1 MRKQTPK
8 LNRNWQK
15 PVLLTTAAT
24 LSALGQAGLAQEE
37 ASGELPPVMVIS
49 QAPETETQSVTLLS
63 GETITLGGISE
74 VRDIQTALPNFTVF
88 DANNTRMPKFSVRG
102 LRENSFGAG
111 QSAIGIYVD
120 GVPYSDMMS
129 RGLSLYD
136 VDHIEFLR
144 GPQGTRFGA
153 GAAPG
158 GVVSIKTRQPGAEW
172 GGNAGLSFG
181 DHDSQEYRLNA
192 SGPISDTLGV
202 SISGLYNDRDGFIK
216 NVPTGSEIDS
226 RETTAGRLQFV
237 LKPSDPWTLRLSGS
251 TERYDDGFMPT
262 YNPLSD
268 GGPHKVNRDFPGYV
282 DTDVDTIAL
291 TAEFDGSQY
300 DFSSVTAYRS
310 WEQDLQQDFDF
321 TAIPVVMPQLG
332 FFPVIGVSQPDVE
345 QFSQELKLSSEES
358 ETFNWSAGAYY
369 SDRDTDNV
377 SGSLYPQG
385 MLHPLYG
392 QLPGPIPNYTTASM
406 NDEDKALFWEGDL
419 LASQA
424 GITIT
429 AGLRYQDSDRS
440 INRSS
445 STASVNDSDDWD
457 AWLPK
462 LGVSFALNER
472 DTVFASAAK
481 GFQSGGFNYY
491 AGTPESAQYDAAE
504 SWNYEIGWSASW
516 NGGRLHTRAALF
528 YSDFEDYQ
536 VYRLNPMNP
545 TEAYMVN
552 ASEASSYGLEL
563 EAEAAVSDTV
573 TLSAAL
579 GLVNAEFDSYTDNV
593 LRGVLGPHAAG
604 YEFGGNDINFVPEY
618 TANLGAHIELPWNL
632 YTNWEVQGI
641 GEYWLDEANTAE
653 QDAYALVNARLGYK
667 RDNWELFVYARNLTD
682 EDYSNN
688 ALDLRYTDYSN
699 PAAPRP
705 AGMILHIPGWERIIG
720 AGLSASF

>member
-1 MRKQTPK
+1 M
-8 LNRNWQK
+8 
-15 PVLLTTAAT
+15 
-24 LSALGQAGLAQEE
+24 SSLGQAGLAQEE
-37 ASGELPPVMVIS
+37 DTGELPPVMVIS
-49 QAPETETQSVTLLS
+49 KAPETETQSVTLLS
-63 GETITLGGISE
+63 GDTITLGGISE

-88 DANNTRMPKFSVRG
+88 DSNNTRMPKFSVRG
-102 LRENSFGAG
+102 LRENNYGSG
-111 QSAIGIYVD
+111 QSAIGMYVD

-144 GPQGTRFGA
+144 GPQGTRFGV
-153 GAAPG
+153 GAASG
-158 GVVSIKTRQPGAEW
+158 GVISINTRQPGSEW
-172 GGNAGLSFG
+172 GGNAGLSFA
-181 DHDSQEYRLNA
+181 DHNSQEYRLNA
-192 SGPISDTLGV
+192 SGPISQTLGV

-216 NVPTGSEIDS
+216 NVATGSDIDS

-237 LKPSDPWTLRLSGS
+237 LNPSDPWTLRLTGS
-251 TERYDDGFMPT
+251 TERYDDGFMPA

-268 GGPHKVNRDFPGYV
+268 VAPHKVNRDFPGYV
-282 DTDVDTIAL
+282 DTDVDTFAL

-321 TAIPVVMPQLG
+321 TAIPVVMPQIG

-345 QFSQELKLSSEES
+345 QFSQELNLSSKES
-358 ETFNWSAGAYY
+358 DTFNWALGAFY

-392 QLPGPIPNYTTASM
+392 QLPGPITNYTNASM
-406 NDEDKALFWEGDL
+406 NDEDKALYWEGDL
-419 LASQA
+419 LASQT
-424 GITIT
+424 GVKIT

-440 INRSS
+440 INRSN
-445 STASVNDSDDWD
+445 STSSVNASDDWD

-462 LGVSFALNER
+462 LGVSYALNER
-472 DTVFASAAK
+472 DTIFASAAK

-491 AGTPESAQYDAAE
+491 GGTPESAQYDAAE

-516 NGGRLHTRAALF
+516 NGGRLHTRAAVF

-563 EAEAAVSDTV
+563 EAEAAVSDRV
-573 TLSAAL
+573 TLSAAF
-579 GLVNAEFDSYTDNV
+579 GLVNAEFDNYTDSV
-593 LRGVLGPHAAG
+593 LRSVLGPHAAG
-604 YEFGGNDINFVPEY
+604 YEYGGNDINFVPEY
-618 TANLGAHIELPWNL
+618 TANLAAHIQLPWDL

-641 GEYWLDEANTAE
+641 GDYWLDEANTAE
-653 QDAYALVNARLGYK
+653 QDAYALVNARIGYK

-705 AGMILHIPGWERIIG
+705 AGMILQIPGWERTIG

>member
-1 MRKQTPK
+1 M
-8 LNRNWQK
+8 
-15 PVLLTTAAT
+15 
-24 LSALGQAGLAQEE
+24 
-37 ASGELPPVMVIS
+37 
-49 QAPETETQSVTLLS
+49 
-63 GETITLGGISE
+63 
-74 VRDIQTALPNFTVF
+74 
-88 DANNTRMPKFSVRG
+88 
-102 LRENSFGAG
+102 
-111 QSAIGIYVD
+111 
-120 GVPYSDMMS
+120 
-129 RGLSLYD
+129 
-136 VDHIEFLR
+136 
-144 GPQGTRFGA
+144 
-153 GAAPG
+153 
-158 GVVSIKTRQPGAEW
+158 VSIKTREPGAEW

-181 DHDSQEYRLNA
+181 DHNSQEYRLNA
-192 SGPISDTLGV
+192 SGPISESLGV

-237 LKPSDPWTLRLSGS
+237 LKPSDPWTLTFVRFA
-251 TERYDDGFMPT
+251 ERYDDGFMPT

-268 GGPHKVNRDFPGYV
+268 VGPHKVNRDFPGYV
-282 DTDVDTIAL
+282 DTDVDTLAL

-321 TAIPVVMPQLG
+321 TAIPVVMPQIG
-332 FFPVIGVSQPDVE
+332 FFPVIGVSQPDLE
-345 QFSQELKLSSEES
+345 QFSQELKLSSEEN
-358 ETFNWSAGAYY
+358 ETFNWALGAYY

-385 MLHPLYG
+385 MLHPQFG
-392 QLPGPIPNYTTASM
+392 QLPGPIPDYTSASM

-419 LASQA
+419 LALQI
-424 GITIT
+424 GIKIT

-445 STASVNDSDDWD
+445 STASVNASDDWD

-462 LGVSFALNER
+462 LGVSFALSEQ
-472 DTVFASAAK
+472 DTLFASATKKAFSLEVSTTTAARRSRLNMTRPSR
-481 GFQSGGFNYY
+481 GTMSLAGPLSGTVV
-491 AGTPESAQYDAAE
+491 ACTPVRQ
-504 SWNYEIGWSASW
+504 
-516 NGGRLHTRAALF
+516 LF

-536 VYRLNPMNP
+536 VYRSNPMNP

-552 ASEASSYGLEL
+552 ASEASSFGLEL

-593 LRGVLGPHAAG
+593 LRSVLGPHAAG

-641 GEYWLDEANTAE
+641 GDYWLDEANTAE
-653 QDAYALVNARLGYK
+653 QDAYALVNARIGYK

-705 AGMILHIPGWERIIG
+705 AGMILHIPGWERTIG

>member
-1 MRKQTPK
+1 M
-8 LNRNWQK
+8 
-15 PVLLTTAAT
+15 
-24 LSALGQAGLAQEE
+24 
-37 ASGELPPVMVIS
+37 
-49 QAPETETQSVTLLS
+49 
-63 GETITLGGISE
+63 
-74 VRDIQTALPNFTVF
+74 
-88 DANNTRMPKFSVRG
+88 
-102 LRENSFGAG
+102 
-111 QSAIGIYVD
+111 
-120 GVPYSDMMS
+120 
-129 RGLSLYD
+129 
-136 VDHIEFLR
+136 
-144 GPQGTRFGA
+144 
-153 GAAPG
+153 
-158 GVVSIKTRQPGAEW
+158 
-172 GGNAGLSFG
+172 
-181 DHDSQEYRLNA
+181 
-192 SGPISDTLGV
+192 
-202 SISGLYNDRDGFIK
+202 
-216 NVPTGSEIDS
+216 PTGSEIDS
-226 RETTAGRLQFV
+226 RETAAGRLQFV

-310 WEQDLQQDFDF
+310 WEQDLRQDFDF

-462 LGVSFALNER
+462 LGVSFALSER
-472 DTVFASAAK
+472 DTLFASAAK
-481 GFQSGGFNYY
+481 RLSVWRGFNYY
-491 AGTPESAQYDAAE
+491 GGTPESAQYDSAE
-504 SWNYEIGWSASW
+504 SWNYELGWSAIW
-516 NGGRLHTRAALF
+516 NGGRLHTRAAVF
-528 YSDFEDYQ
+528 ADFEDYQ
-536 VYRLNPMNP
+536 VYRSNPMNP

-552 ASEASSYGLEL
+552 ASEASSFGLEL
-563 EAEAAVSDTV
+563 EAEAAVSDIGY
-573 TLSAAL
+573 S
-579 GLVNAEFDSYTDNV
+579 EC
-593 LRGVLGPHAAG
+593 RAG
-604 YEFGGNDINFVPEY
+604 S
-618 TANLGAHIELPWNL
+618 
-632 YTNWEVQGI
+632 
-641 GEYWLDEANTAE
+641 GERR
-653 QDAYALVNARLGYK
+653 V
-667 RDNWELFVYARNLTD
+667 
-682 EDYSNN
+682 
-688 ALDLRYTDYSN
+688 
-699 PAAPRP
+699 
-705 AGMILHIPGWERIIG
+705 
-720 AGLSASF
+720 